1 MYYASIGMLSITVL
15 IIINFDRL
23 MWTRT
28 DKSQLS
34 KRRYRNFLYGVMIY
48 FITDIFWGIFYGQRW
63 ILLTFIDTTIYFLSM
78 VISVVLWTLF
88 VVAYLE
94 NRKTFSKILVYSG
107 FLIAI
112 YEVIVLV
119 INFFTPIVFGF
130 DAQKEYV
137 PGRSRYITL
146 FIQMILFLATSIYAL
161 IIAAKSEG
169 KDKMHHRAIGVSGIA
184 MTIFIALQSLYPL
197 LPFYAVGCLLATCVT
212 HTFVYRDET
221 VNYTNEIDSTRN
233 LAYRDPLTGV
243 KNKLAYLEK
252 LKDLEIQLELGKL
265 KEFGVA
271 VFDLNNLK
279 KVNDTLGHE
288 AGDQYIKDACKFIC
302 LHFKYSPVF
311 RIGGDE
317 FVVILEGLDY
327 EEREYLLESF
337 EADIDL
343 SQAAGEVVIASGLSI
358 FDPVGDDNYNE
369 VFMRA
374 DRKMYER
381 KGFLK
386 AREAANTANATNA

>member
-1 MYYASIGMLSITVL
+1 MYYASIGMLSIAVL
-15 IIINFDRL
+15 VIINFDAL
-23 MWTRT
+23 INFHLGK
-28 DKSQLS
+28 DLVAKI
-34 KRRYRNFLYGVMIY
+34 RYRHFLYGAMVYLIS
-48 FITDIFWGIFYGQRW
+48 DILWGILYGQRW
-63 ILLTFIDTTIYFLSM
+63 VLPTFIDTTIYFLSM
-78 VISVVLWTLF
+78 VVSVVLWTRF

-94 NRKTFSKILVYSG
+94 NQGMFGKLLIYSG
-107 FLIAI
+107 WIIAA
-112 YEVIVLV
+112 YEVIVLT
-119 INFFTPIVFGF
+119 INLFTPIVFGF
-130 DAQKEYV
+130 DANKEYV
-137 PGRSRYITL
+137 PGRSRYVTL
-146 FIQMILFLATSIYAL
+146 FIQMFLFLVTAVYTL
-161 IIAAKSEG
+161 IIASKSEG
-169 KDKMHHRAIGVSGIA
+169 SARRHHVAVALSGIA

-197 LPFYAVGCLLATCVT
+197 LPFYAVGCLLATCT
-212 HTFVYRDET
+212 IHSFVYRDERT
-221 VNYTNEIDSTRN
+221 EFNSAIDSTRN

-252 LKDLEIQLELGKL
+252 LKDIEIRMQTKTL

-288 AGDQYIKDACKFIC
+288 AGDQYIKDACMFIC

-317 FVVILEGLDY
+317 FVVILEGRDY
-327 EEREYLLESF
+327 EEREFLLESF
-337 EADIDL
+337 EADIDK
-343 SQAAGEVVIASGLSI
+343 SQADGLVVIASGLSI
-358 FDPVGDDNYNE
+358 FDPKGDDSYND

-386 AREAANTANATNA
+386 AREAGNA